1 MWVRIDARQT
11 KMTLTAATVLTAAT
25 IAFVTTASAQS
36 RQEQAARVIEQPG
49 GPSPAC
55 ALLTDDE
62 IVKISGHRSYSKPE
76 GTKLT
81 NGGSACDYS
90 GANVTLFSG
99 PKSDESYEA
108 LLKNFKKDQTPRTA
122 VAGIGDRAY
131 YMSPKPRDEYEGRY
145 EMLVVKKGPHTVAIA
160 LEAQKNESTESLQ
173 PKVMALAKMAL
184 ARLP

>member
-1 MWVRIDARQT
+1 M
-11 KMTLTAATVLTAAT
+11 MTLTASALLTVATMAC
-25 IAFVTTASAQS
+25 VTSVSAQS
-36 RQEQAARVIEQPG
+36 RQEQAARVIEQAG
-49 GPSPAC
+49 GPSTAC

-62 IVKISGHRSYSKPE
+62 IVKISGRRSYSKPE

-108 LLKNFKKDQTPRTA
+108 LLKNFKKDQTPRVP

-131 YMSPKPRDEYEGRY
+131 FMAPKPRDEYEGRY
-145 EMLVVKKGPHTVAIA
+145 QMLVVKKGAHTFAIA

>member
-1 MWVRIDARQT
+1 MWARIDDSQT
-11 KMTLTAATVLTAAT
+11 MTTAHALLLAAAT
-25 IAFVTTASAQS
+25 ISVVTTVSAQS
-36 RQEQAARVIEQPG
+36 RQEQAARVIEQAG
-49 GPSPAC
+49 APSAAC

-62 IVKISGHRSYSKPE
+62 IVKISGHRSYTKPE

-90 GANVTLFSG
+90 GGNVTLFSG
-99 PKSDESYEA
+99 PKADESYEA
-108 LLKNFKKDQTPRTA
+108 LLKNFKKGETPRVP

-131 YMSPKPRDEYEGRY
+131 FMAPKPRDEYEGRY
-145 EMLVVKKGPHTVAIA
+145 QILVVKKGAHTVAIA

-173 PKVMALAKMAL
+173 PKVMALAKIAL